1 MSIQA
6 NGARAV
12 QHLLR
17 SIQGRCKD
25 CSIPTF
31 ASICKGGCD
40 YVIAN
45 HYELPP
51 DHLWASFKIDLLVS
65 ERNKERLKILL
76 QYATHYRRDVETL
89 LEIIDGLCSGEIDGK
104 QLARLQGGEHECGL
118 QDERKDQPHEAG
130 RE

>member
-76 QYATHYRRDVETL
+76 QYATR
-89 LEIIDGLCSGEIDGK
+89 
-104 QLARLQGGEHECGL
+104 EHECGQ